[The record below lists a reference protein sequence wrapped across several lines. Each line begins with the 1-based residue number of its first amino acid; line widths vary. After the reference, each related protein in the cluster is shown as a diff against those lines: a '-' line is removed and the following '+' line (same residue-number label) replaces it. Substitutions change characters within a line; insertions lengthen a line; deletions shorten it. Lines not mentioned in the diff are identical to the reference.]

1 MRITSRL
8 LALSLL
14 CAAAAGPALAQDA
27 AAGAATFKARCQ
39 ACHTVTPGQA
49 PGMAPNL
56 YGVVGRKAAGT
67 PFNYSAALKA
77 SGLTWD
83 PATLDKFLTS
93 PMKMVPGTRMLIP
106 VTDAKQRADLIAYFG
121 SLKK

>member
-1 MRITSRL
+1 MRTSSRL
-8 LALSLL
+8 MALSLL

-27 AAGAATFKARCQ
+27 AAGGALFKQRCST
-39 ACHTVTPGQA
+39 CHTVTPGQA

-56 YGVVGRKAAGT
+56 YGVAGRRAAST
-67 PFNYSAALKA
+67 TFNYSAALKA

-106 VTDAKQRADLIAYFG
+106 VADPKQRADLIAYLG